1 MGSDSIDRAR
11 DSERHLGRH
20 DTPGCCRTRQSGRAR
35 GHRFVVECAESVDTG
50 APAPATFPTTQILS
64 IVILLRL
71 GCRAKTMAAEAD
83 VRSWFQQRRVSRR
96 IVDWLFIGLIGL
108 LFAGAAVLVY
118 VTGGTKLAWPYVI
131 LMPVLIAAARFGVTG
146 GVLGGVIGGLLI
158 GPLMPL
164 DVAADIPQQTENWL
178 IRLAF
183 YTGLGAFTGLL
194 FRLKNRESARREVD
208 ARTDTDSGLP
218 NKTALMEALEEF
230 RSSGLDR
237 CPLLHLVRVVQLAE
251 IIGVTG
257 AAAADELIVE
267 IARRLRS
274 HVGEQA
280 QAYRFSASEL
290 MLVMPAPTQTPEEI
304 AERAAH
310 SVDEPIEVRGI
321 PVHVELV
328 MGSAG
333 GDISNTEP
341 RDLVRQARMSMVA
354 AAEHHRS
361 HSHYSPTYERE
372 SARSVM
378 LLGRVRHGLQA
389 NEFELYYQ
397 PKIRASDSDVDG
409 CEALIRWHDAEGSL
423 IPPGQFMPSVERSA
437 LIDPLTRFVVQAA
450 NDFAVHPDARPLSI
464 NFTVRN
470 LLDRELA
477 EFLRRTAAEN
487 ELAAESIEIEITE
500 GAIIR
505 DPAAARQAIEQLREH
520 GFRVSL
526 DDFGTG
532 YSSFEYLRFLPLT
545 GLKIDRAF
553 VHALDSDPRAEQLM
567 TCMVQVGHALGLEV
581 VAEGVETGEHV
592 AFLRRIGC
600 DVLQGFYFARPMPGT
615 RYREWYQQ
623 YMTEPFKEASMV

>member
-1 MGSDSIDRAR
+1 
-11 DSERHLGRH
+11 
-20 DTPGCCRTRQSGRAR
+20 
-35 GHRFVVECAESVDTG
+35 
-50 APAPATFPTTQILS
+50 
-64 IVILLRL
+64 
-71 GCRAKTMAAEAD
+71 MAAEAD
-83 VRSWFQQRRVSRR
+83 VGKRFQQRRVSRR
-96 IVDWLFIGLIGL
+96 IVNWLFIGLIGL
-108 LFAGAAVLVY
+108 LFAGGTVLVY
-118 VTGGTKLAWPYVI
+118 TTGGTKLAWPYVI
-131 LMPVLIAAARFGVTG
+131 FVPVLIAAARFGVSG
-146 GVLGGVIGGLLI
+146 GVLGGLIGGLLL

-164 DVAADIPQQTENWL
+164 DVAAGIPQQTENWL

-230 RSSGLDR
+230 RSSALDR
-237 CPLLHLVRVVQLAE
+237 CPLLHLVRVVHLAE

-257 AAAADELIVE
+257 AAAADELIVQ

-274 HVGEQA
+274 HVGDQA

-290 MLVMPAPTQTPEEI
+290 MLLMPGPTQTSEEI

-333 GDISNTEP
+333 GNTFNTEP
-341 RDLVRQARMSMVA
+341 RDLIRQARVALVA

-361 HSHYSPTYERE
+361 HSHYSPTYEHE
-372 SARSVM
+372 SAGAVK

-397 PKIRASDSDVDG
+397 PKVRASDSHVDG
-409 CEALIRWHDAEGSL
+409 CEALIRWRDADGSL

-437 LIDPLTRFVVQAA
+437 LIDPLTRFVIRAA
-450 NDFAVHPDARPLSI
+450 SEFAVHPDARPLSI

-477 EFLRRTAAEN
+477 EILRRTATEN
-487 ELAAESIEIEITE
+487 QLAAESIEIEITE

-505 DPAAARQAIEQLREH
+505 DPEAARQAIEQLREH

-553 VHALDSDPRAEQLM
+553 VNALDSNPQAQALM

-581 VAEGVETGEHV
+581 VAEGVETGEQV
-592 AFLRRIGC
+592 AFLQQIGC
-600 DVLQGFYFARPMPGT
+600 DVLQGFYFSRPMPSN

-623 YMTEPFKEASMV
+623 YTPERFNESSMV